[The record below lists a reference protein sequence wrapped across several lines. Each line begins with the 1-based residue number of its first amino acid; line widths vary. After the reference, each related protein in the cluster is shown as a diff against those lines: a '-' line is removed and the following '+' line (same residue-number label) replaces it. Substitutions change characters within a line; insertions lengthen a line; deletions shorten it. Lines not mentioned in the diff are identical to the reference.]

1 MFCNSGV
8 LLGYLPAV
16 IFINPHRDFGSFY
29 WVRLNTGHN
38 HLIFIYLPREGS
50 HLLLNLAYWNN
61 IFKHQVWNSC
71 FPRHIITISLLLSPG
86 SLCLPKD
93 GPINLRQGVK
103 ARKTTLFGKVAD
115 QKDGKIA
122 PQNKHLPRAWLPG
135 SFMDQRWGEVRKQV
149 KRLFNPCKCLRM
161 ASLRQGDGYI
171 SFTSLLSF
179 TGRWAQVISPRQAIM
194 YAYNNKVAKC

>member
-1 MFCNSGV
+1 MLSTSH
-8 LLGYLPAV
+8 YHHLPV
-16 IFINPHRDFGSFY
+16 TKS
-29 WVRLNTGHN
+29 RL
-38 HLIFIYLPREGS
+38 
-50 HLLLNLAYWNN
+50 A
-61 IFKHQVWNSC
+61 
-71 FPRHIITISLLLSPG
+71 
-86 SLCLPKD
+86 LPKD

-103 ARKTTLFGKVAD
+103 ARKTTLFGKPAN

-179 TGRWAQVISPRQAIM
+179 TGGLAHVISLWQAIT
-194 YAYNNKVAKC
+194 YAYNKLGKIEDRRRRE